1 MTGEESKFCRYQQTE
16 VSAMKTGPDSK
27 GAPAIFPER
36 RQRPRYRYS
45 VPMTIRFA
53 DGSAVRG
60 MSVEISESGVSAMA
74 DGLLRIGDTVELE
87 PVAGERMPALVRH
100 KLGQLYGF
108 EFVNP
113 TEEQVKRIGESCKKF
128 GSYRHSFRNAGAGI
142 DFKR

>member
-1 MTGEESKFCRYQQTE
+1 MKADPNSKQ
-16 VSAMKTGPDSK
+16 
-27 GAPAIFPER
+27 APAILPER

-53 DGSAVRG
+53 DGSAARG
-60 MSVEISESGVSAMA
+60 MSVEISESGLSAMA
-74 DGLLRIGDTVELE
+74 DGLLTVGDTVELE

-108 EFVNP
+108 EFVGP
-113 TEEQVKRIGESCKKF
+113 SEEQIRRIGESCKKF
-128 GSYRHSFRNAGAGI
+128 GSYRHSFRSAGAGI